1 MNISASVQVLADQPP
16 RVSWSGTRQEAA
28 LFCQLEVKERLSQL
42 TNNCR
47 LEILSEPSPAVKDRL
62 QAERLRQSGMRLV
75 KETKFVEAILEFNT
89 AMRFVPLTVTQYIH
103 HIIHHTSLTKNSC
116 RRRS

>member
-16 RVSWSGTRQEAA
+16 RVSWSATRQEAA
-28 LFCQLEVKERLSQL
+28 VFCQLEVKDRLSLL

-62 QAERLRQSGMRLV
+62 KAERLRQTGMSLV

-89 AMRFVPLTVTQYIH
+89 AMRLVPVTVIQYL
-103 HIIHHTSLTKNSC
+103 HHTTPHLPH
-116 RRRS
+116 